1 MGLLSRKP
9 KVSVEEF
16 CQWYFDT
23 TLFNE
28 DAQTG
33 LFDHVLNFVAEADQ
47 SFAAIDK
54 TLFKHEM
61 TALYMELFG
70 LAWDCHYGKLEYI
83 LPAVVCT
90 KNYLEQ
96 KGQLEIWNTML
107 AYNHAIAQSGADSI
121 SREQAAKELTAALNY
136 VRAAFAKKFEEK
148 GFDAECA
155 TRAANRQGIEIA
167 LKNRL
172 TISLLTGKFADR
184 LGFADRLRG
193 NITLNDDAQA
203 RLLLTILGILEGAT
217 QAIKKVRISFAN

>member
-23 TLFNE
+23 TIFNE
-28 DAQTG
+28 DAQTE
-33 LFDHVLNFVAEADQ
+33 LFDHVFNFVVEVDQ

-70 LAWDCHYGKLEYI
+70 LAWDRHYEKLEYI
-83 LPAVVCT
+83 LPAIVCT

-121 SREQAAKELTAALNY
+121 SREQTAEELTAGLNY
-136 VRAAFAKKFEEK
+136 IRATIAKKYEEE

-155 TRAANRQGIEIA
+155 ARAANRQGIETAWKNDITF
-167 LKNRL
+167 NRL
-172 TISLLTGKFADR
+172 TARLVDR
-184 LGFADRLRG
+184 LECDI
-193 NITLNDDAQA
+193 NLNDDALR
-203 RLLLTILGILEGAT
+203 RLQLSILGILEGAT
-217 QAIKKVRISFAN
+217 QAMKKVRISFAD